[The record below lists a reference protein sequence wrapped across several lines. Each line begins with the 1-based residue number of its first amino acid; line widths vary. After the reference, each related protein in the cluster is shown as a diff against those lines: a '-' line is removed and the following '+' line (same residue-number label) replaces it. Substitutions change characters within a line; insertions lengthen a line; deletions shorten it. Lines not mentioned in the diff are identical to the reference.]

1 MDNSDFNQK
10 IAVRQKGLALLP
22 NPSKIVDMYAGE
34 GHISRSFWSK
44 LNAELTCIEKEQW
57 KVDKLDFDCVKICD
71 NNKKYVDLAS
81 KADIVDLDAYGLVMK
96 ILRDILNANKK
107 TQLILIP
114 MINVDGVT
122 LGNYRVSFSGDD
134 LNRTYHDPKQNHPE
148 TKELKKLVESLSKE
162 K

>member
-1 MDNSDFNQK
+1 VSIISARVHPGETLSSHVMESI
-10 IAVRQKGLALLP
+10 IA
-22 NPSKIVDMYAGE
+22 N
-34 GHISRSFWSK
+34 
-44 LNAELTCIEKEQW
+44 
-57 KVDKLDFDCVKICD
+57 
-71 NNKKYVDLAS
+71 
-81 KADIVDLDAYGLVMK
+81 VMSYPTSE
-96 ILRDILNANKK
+96 INEMLKK